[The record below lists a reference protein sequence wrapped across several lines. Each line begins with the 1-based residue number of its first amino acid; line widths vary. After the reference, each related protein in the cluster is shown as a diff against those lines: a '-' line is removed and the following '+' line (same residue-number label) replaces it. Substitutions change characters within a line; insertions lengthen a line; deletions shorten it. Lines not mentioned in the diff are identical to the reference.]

1 MRRPFLNRVP
11 IPPDINRTFPEC
23 LLELPVPPGLRAVT
37 MGQGQ
42 WDEFLRVCYDDG
54 WLLIE
59 LDENENLIGV
69 YQKDSELENGTING
83 EWPDCF

>member
-1 MRRPFLNRVP
+1 MRRPHLNKIQIRLG
-11 IPPDINRTFPEC
+11 ITRSFPEC
-23 LLELPVPPGLRAVT
+23 LHELPVPPGLRAVT

-42 WDEFLRVCYDDG
+42 WDDLLQICYDDG

-59 LDENENLIGV
+59 LDENDNLVGV
-69 YQKDSELENGTING
+69 YQKDSLENGTING